1 MTEALQ
7 GRPGHELAGL
17 AVGVALLAAGEGSRM
32 GGVPKCLIRMG
43 GQPLIRR
50 AVSALQEAGA
60 ARIVVVTGHYA
71 EAIETE
77 LAALDAGAVEVVRNP
92 APERGQ
98 QSSVRLGL
106 QALAA
111 HPLDVVLVALADQPL
126 VGADDLREL
135 VAAWAARPAGCRVVY
150 PEVDAQRGN
159 PVLIEAALA
168 AEVLAARASSGA
180 GGQGGQGGLRGW
192 IDAHPEA
199 VHRYE
204 TANRHFITDLD
215 TPQDLQH
222 LATATGLAVDLPAG

>member
-7 GRPGHELAGL
+7 GRPGLELAGL

-32 GGVPKCLIRMG
+32 GGVPKCLIRMA

-180 GGQGGQGGLRGW
+180 GGQGGLRGW

-199 VHRYE
+199 VHRYR

>member
-7 GRPGHELAGL
+7 GRPGLELAGL

-32 GGVPKCLIRMG
+32 GGVPKCLIRMA

-180 GGQGGQGGLRGW
+180 GGQGGLRGW

-199 VHRYE
+199 VHRYR
-204 TANRHFITDLD
+204 TANCHFITDLD

-222 LATATGLAVDLPAG
+222 LATATGLAVDLPTG

>member
-7 GRPGHELAGL
+7 GRPGDELAGL

-32 GGVPKCLIRMG
+32 GGVPKCLIRMA

-180 GGQGGQGGLRGW
+180 GGQGGLRGW